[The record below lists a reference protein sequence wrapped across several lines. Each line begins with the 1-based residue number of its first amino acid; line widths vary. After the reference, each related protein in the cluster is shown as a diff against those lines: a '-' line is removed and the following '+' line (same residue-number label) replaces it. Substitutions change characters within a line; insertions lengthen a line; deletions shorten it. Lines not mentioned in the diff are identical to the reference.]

1 MRSHTTDSRKTPSRR
16 AFAGPPGDVRPPAFD
31 EASVD
36 LIREQPFAQ
45 DPGITFEAF
54 VGMRFI
60 PQHVERKSFAGR
72 THYRSI
78 LKHIL
83 RPETVDRLFNE
94 SSTEVKTRMKA
105 VPDWPYLD
113 GIRLGE
119 LTGHHVRELIEA
131 ASTLGYSNQTVKHI
145 KNVLGMIVSHAKR
158 DGLVAGDNPV
168 FSVKSPPVSRART
181 HALTIVQAKA
191 MLALMRSPEREIA
204 LITMTTGLSISE
216 ICGLQWKHV
225 NLNKLPLNCEGEVI
239 PPGSILVKQH
249 WSPEGI
255 VDLSPKRIRMI
266 DLSEPL
272 SNTLLM
278 LRREPMSSNLNS
290 YVFSTPSGR
299 PLCPAQVRARRLEP
313 IGRKMELPWISW
325 PVLTRAHMALLS
337 ESKRQLSKELAS
349 SIR

>member
-1 MRSHTTDSRKTPSRR
+1 
-16 AFAGPPGDVRPPAFD
+16 
-31 EASVD
+31 
-36 LIREQPFAQ
+36 
-45 DPGITFEAF
+45 
-54 VGMRFI
+54 
-60 PQHVERKSFAGR
+60 
-72 THYRSI
+72 
-78 LKHIL
+78 
-83 RPETVDRLFNE
+83 
-94 SSTEVKTRMKA
+94 MKA

-113 GIRLGE
+113 GIRIGE

-168 FSVKSPPVSRART
+168 FSVKVPPVSRAIT

-191 MLALMRSPEREIA
+191 MLAMMQSPEREIA

-249 WSPEGI
+249 WSHEGI
-255 VDLSPKRIRMI
+255 VDLSPKRTRMI